1 MPCTIAPKA
10 DASFPSRR
18 DEASAFGG
26 YLNQCERFVLMHGNA
41 EADQGVVRAV
51 RSNPLNSNENIFI
64 ILFLV
69 KKDLLNNNNN

>member
-41 EADQGVVRAV
+41 EADQGVVRVV
-51 RSNPLNSNENIFI
+51 RSNPPKFKRKYFYHTFSCEKG
-64 ILFLV
+64 LV
-69 KKDLLNNNNN
+69 K